1 MYRYR
6 KLNDGGQGLGVG
18 KGELV
23 FNLYEVSA
31 LQDEKFWSLVAQ
43 QCE

>member
-1 MYRYR
+1 MMVARDWGWGR
-6 KLNDGGQGLGVG
+6 
-18 KGELV
+18 GELV

-31 LQDEKFWSLVAQ
+31 LQDEKFWSLFAQ